1 MDKFVEYLSAHA
13 RVIDSLKTID
23 FTRKVERSIDEIVA
37 RLHIGGKILVCGN
50 GGSAADSQHLV
61 AELVG
66 KFNFKR
72 KPIPAI
78 SLTENTSTLTAWS
91 NDESFEDV
99 FARQVNALACKK
111 DVLIGITTSG
121 TSKNVLNAISAAR
134 DLGVYSICL
143 TGKKNEGLASADLI
157 IGVNS
162 DSTPLVQE
170 AHLIIYHFICAQL
183 ELRILETSKELKS
196 EK

>member
-1 MDKFVEYLSAHA
+1 MDKFIEYLSAHTKL
-13 RVIDSLKTID
+13 IDSLKDVGFI
-23 FTRKVERSIDEIVA
+23 RKIERTIDEIVA
-37 RLHIGGKILVCGN
+37 RLHIGGTILVCGN

-143 TGKKNEGLASADLI
+143 
-157 IGVNS
+157 VC
-162 DSTPLVQE
+162 
-170 AHLIIYHFICAQL
+170 HF
-183 ELRILETSKELKS
+183 RS
-196 EK
+196 